1 MQVEAIAGALGAEIK
16 GVDLSSE
23 LSNSD
28 AAAIRDAFLDHKVIF
43 FRDQELTP
51 KDQVR
56 FAWKEF

>member
-28 AAAIRDAFLDHKVIF
+28 ADAVRDAFLDLSLIHI
-43 FRDQELTP
+43 
-51 KDQVR
+51 
-56 FAWKEF
+56 